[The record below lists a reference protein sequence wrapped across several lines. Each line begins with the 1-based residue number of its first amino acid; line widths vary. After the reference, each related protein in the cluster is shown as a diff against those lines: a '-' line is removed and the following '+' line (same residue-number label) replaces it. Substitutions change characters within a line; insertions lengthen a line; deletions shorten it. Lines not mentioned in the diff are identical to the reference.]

1 MLTAGARRNELGQLL
16 RSGADWLDITPE
28 LYEEA
33 VQKYGEICAWLHNPP
48 SPLARFSPDLYPQ
61 GSFRLGTVIRPVLH
75 EDEYDI
81 DLVALLQSER
91 DTVTKRE
98 LKALVGDRLKAH
110 DDYRNRL
117 TEGARCWRLDFPK
130 KFHMDILPALP
141 DPDRPGHCILI
152 TDRELHRWQP
162 SNPKGFADWFYARM
176 RPILLEE
183 KRAYAMRIQESID
196 DVPDWRVKT
205 PLQRAVQILKRHRDI
220 YFKDDCENCP
230 ASIIVTTLAAQSYNN
245 EPSVGE
251 ALPAIIA
258 GMSNHIKID
267 DEGNYVIE
275 NPAHPAENFA
285 DRWKGKPARP
295 QRFFEWLRAVA
306 KDLKALE
313 VITGLDDIK
322 RSMEPLLGKRLAEA
336 AVAGYGRDMYKQRQS
351 GQLKVTAGSGIL
363 GAAGTSVVLPHTFF
377 GA

>member
-1 MLTAGARRNELGQLL
+1 MPTTITRRNELSQLL
-16 RSGADWLDITPE
+16 RLGADWLDITPE

-48 SPLARFSPDLYPQ
+48 SPLALFSPDLYPQ

-81 DLVALLQSER
+81 DLVALLLIKR
-91 DTVTKRE
+91 DTVTKAE

-130 KFHMDILPALP
+130 KFHMDILPAIP
-141 DPDRPGHCILI
+141 DPDRPGHFILI

-162 SNPKGFADWFYARM
+162 SNPKGFADWFYSRM
-176 RPILLEE
+176 RPMLMEE
-183 KRAYAMRIQESID
+183 KRAYAMRIQASID

-220 YFKDDCENCP
+220 YFKDDCENWP
-230 ASIIVTTLAAQSYNN
+230 ASIIVTTLAARAYNN

-251 ALPAIIA
+251 ALSAIVA
-258 GMSNHIKID
+258 GMGDHIETD
-267 DEGNYVIE
+267 HEGNYVIE
-275 NPAHPAENFA
+275 NPAHTAENFA
-285 DRWKGKPARP
+285 DRWKGKPTRP
-295 QRFFEWLRAVA
+295 RRFFEWLRAVG
-306 KDLKALE
+306 KDLEALE
-313 VITGLDDIK
+313 STTGLDEIK
-322 RSMEPLLGKRLAEA
+322 RSMEPLIGKRLAEA
-336 AVAGYGRDMYKQRQS
+336 AVASYGRDMYTQRQT
-351 GQLKVTAGSGIL
+351 GQLKVAAGSGTL